1 MVGFS
6 LFHIHP
12 LFAIAGGLSD
22 YLMILWL
29 VPAGVYAVVRRRNVS
44 AIDLAM
50 IFIGILVAVAL
61 MIPDDLFV
69 GSRR

>member
-1 MVGFS
+1 
-6 LFHIHP
+6 
-12 LFAIAGGLSD
+12 
-22 YLMILWL
+22 MILWL
-29 VPAGVYAVVRRRNVS
+29 VPAAIYAVVRRKNIS

-50 IFIGILVAVAL
+50 ILIGILVAVAL